1 MPTAPHLTLPRN
13 HETEIKLR
21 YEGTARSAR
30 AMIER
35 RGYKM
40 IEPRT
45 LEADQLF
52 DRAGELKNSDQLL
65 RLRRAGRTGKKLST
79 ITYKGPGERS
89 RHKSREEIEFDVS
102 DPEALTLVLH
112 RLGYHPAFRY
122 EKYRTKFSRSSDK
135 GIITIDETPMGIF
148 LEIEGAPDWIDKTA
162 ARLGYSPQHYLT
174 RSYAS
179 LYRQYRSAHKRAP
192 QDMIFPL
199 RRARR
204 TMGKHT

>member
-1 MPTAPHLTLPRN
+1 MTLPRN

-21 YEGTARSAR
+21 YDGSARSAR
-30 AMIER
+30 AMIEQ

-52 DRAGELKNSDQLL
+52 DRSGELKNSDQLL
-65 RLRRAGRTGKKLST
+65 RLRRAGKLST

-122 EKYRTKFSRSSDK
+122 EKFRTKFSKRGPRGSSPSTK
-135 GIITIDETPMGIF
+135 RPWE
-148 LEIEGAPDWIDKTA
+148 
-162 ARLGYSPQHYLT
+162 S
-174 RSYAS
+174 S
-179 LYRQYRSAHKRAP
+179 LKSK
-192 QDMIFPL
+192 
-199 RRARR
+199 ARR
-204 TMGKHT
+204 TGSTKPRLISGIHLRTT

>member
-1 MPTAPHLTLPRN
+1 MPTARHINSPRN

-21 YEGTARSAR
+21 YERTARSAR

-52 DRAGELKNSDQLL
+52 DRAGELKNTDQLL
-65 RLRRAGRTGKKLST
+65 RLRRAGKLST

-122 EKYRTKFSRSSDK
+122 EKYRTKFSRSADK

-148 LEIEGAPDWIDKTA
+148 LEIEGAPDWIDQTA
-162 ARLGYSPQHYLT
+162 AHLGYSPEHYVT

-179 LYRQYRSAHKRAP
+179 LYREYRSAHKRAP

-199 RRARR
+199 RRPRR
-204 TMGKHT
+204 TTGKHT

>member
-1 MPTAPHLTLPRN
+1 MPPSLPHN

-21 YEGTARSAR
+21 YQGTARSAR
-30 AMIER
+30 AMIKR
-35 RGYKM
+35 RGYKLT
-40 IEPRT
+40 EPRT

-65 RLRRAGRTGKKLST
+65 RLRRAGKLST
-79 ITYKGPGERS
+79 ITYKGPGERA

-122 EKYRTKFSRSSDK
+122 EKFRTKFSRPADK
-135 GIITIDETPMGIF
+135 GIITVDETPMGIF

-162 ARLGYSPQHYLT
+162 ARLGYSPENYVT

-179 LYRQYRSAHKRAP
+179 LYREYRSTHKRAP
-192 QDMIFPL
+192 QDMIFPEVL
-199 RRARR
+199 S
-204 TMGKHT
+204 